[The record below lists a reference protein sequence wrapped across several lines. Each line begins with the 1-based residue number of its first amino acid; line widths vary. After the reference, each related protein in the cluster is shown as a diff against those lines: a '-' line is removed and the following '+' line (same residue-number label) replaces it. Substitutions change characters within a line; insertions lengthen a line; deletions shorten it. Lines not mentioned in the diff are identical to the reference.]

1 MEDSGIDSG
10 EKNVRKMGGTCY
22 LENCQKDAELQE
34 KMVLR
39 ESEES
44 SSNEEEIEVIFR
56 GVPSASSKTTYVP
69 PTSSCRMMQ
78 RKLELKVERA
88 KRTYKKFLKTD
99 DSPQVKLLPGDTQN
113 ISKAFPVVLQAKSSN
128 IIPINRLQIPGH
140 VENQP
145 LVEYKSDHSDDE
157 ESLSFFPNTK
167 TLKKQ
172 DFSDTFSIQE
182 LPVSNSEDEDSQTL
196 ELVPPT
202 SEDRFLTKLSN
213 FFCCSN

>member
-10 EKNVRKMGGTCY
+10 EKNEKIVLGG
-22 LENCQKDAELQE
+22 
-34 KMVLR
+34 VR

-44 SSNEEEIEVIFR
+44 SSNEDEIEVIFR
-56 GVPSASSKTTYVP
+56 GVPSASKTTYVP

-88 KRTYKKFLKTD
+88 KRTYQKLLKTD
-99 DSPQVKLLPGDTQN
+99 DSPQT
-113 ISKAFPVVLQAKSSN
+113 KSSN

-140 VENQP
+140 VEDQP

-157 ESLSFFPNTK
+157 LSPSFFPNSRTA
-167 TLKKQ
+167 LKKH
-172 DFSDTFSIQE
+172 DFDTFSIQE

-202 SEDRFLTKLSN
+202 SEDHFLTKLTN
-213 FFCCSN
+213 LFCCGN

>member
-10 EKNVRKMGGTCY
+10 EKN
-22 LENCQKDAELQE
+22 E

-88 KRTYKKFLKTD
+88 KRTYKKFLKTE
-99 DSPQVKLLPGDTQN
+99 DSP
-113 ISKAFPVVLQAKSSN
+113 QAKSSN

-167 TLKKQ
+167 ALKKQ

-213 FFCCSN
+213 LFCCSN